1 MTRGGMMEFEFS
13 ENDGGQFRGTG
24 KVVHFITGHL
34 GRGEI
39 DLAVG
44 LYESSVGNIGDTLL
58 AEFKASS
65 KQVQKNMANLFYRAR
80 DYRRAAVACE
90 AMGELGPAA
99 KAYEAAMAWD
109 KAADCYG
116 RTGNKERA
124 AAMLIKAGQPR
135 RAAEIYFDGG
145 DFAQAAAAM
154 EAAGDLVAAAKLSLR
169 AGDQRRAAQQLMNV
183 PATDGSFLEA
193 QADLADLLVDMGRR
207 DVAIQRL
214 VAALPRERKIRD
226 ASSAEVAYK
235 LGLLLTAAGRVPEAQ
250 AALQMVRAFN
260 PSYKDTEAR
269 LAGLEGAP
277 SASAAPVPLADRT
290 KPPIR
295 PAPTP
300 PAAASLPIPPAAT
313 GGAVVA
319 PMRSNDP
326 FAALDQ
332 ASAAAE
338 SAEVAR
344 LQGYDLLKTLP
355 IFEDLSIDEMR
366 DFYKLC
372 EPVALAAGEVLIE
385 QGRPG
390 QALYIIREGSIAV
403 VSVEGKAEKPIA
415 TLPAGTFVGEMSL
428 IDEAPTSAR
437 VKAAEPVKAFR
448 IRKDSFRSYLYTH
461 DLVAMRVY
469 RSFTRTLAERL
480 REANAKLAAKR

>member
-109 KAADCYG
+109 KAA
-116 RTGNKERA
+116 
-124 AAMLIKAGQPR
+124 
-135 RAAEIYFDGG
+135 EIYFDAG
-145 DFAQAAAAM
+145 DFPQASAAL
-154 EAAGDLVAAAKLSLR
+154 EAAGDLVAAAKLSMR

-226 ASSAEVAYK
+226 ASGAEVAYK
-235 LGLLLTAAGRVPEAQ
+235 LGVLLTAAGRVPEAQ

-260 PSYKDTEAR
+260 PSFKDTEAR

-277 SASAAPVPLADRT
+277 PGPAPVPMADRT

-300 PAAASLPIPPAAT
+300 PAAASVPIPPAAT

-319 PMRSNDP
+319 PMRSMDP

-332 ASAAAE
+332 SAAVTE

-372 EPVALAAGEVLIE
+372 EPIALAAGEVLIE

-403 VSVEGKAEKPIA
+403 VSVEGKIEKPIA